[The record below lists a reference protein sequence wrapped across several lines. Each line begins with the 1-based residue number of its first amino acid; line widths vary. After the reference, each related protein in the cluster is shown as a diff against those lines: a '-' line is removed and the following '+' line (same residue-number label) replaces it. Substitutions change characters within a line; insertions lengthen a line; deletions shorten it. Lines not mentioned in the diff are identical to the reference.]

1 MRTYMKRVRSALKSG
16 DVEGASSTMPQALTA
31 IAKAALK
38 GVIHRNT
45 ASRYVSRLSRAL
57 NVARSSATPPAATP

>member
-1 MRTYMKRVRSALKSG
+1 MRTYMKRVRTALNSG
-16 DVEGASSTMPQALTA
+16 DVEGASQTMPQALTA
-31 IAKAALK
+31 IAKAAIK

-57 NVARSSATPPAATP
+57 NVARANANPPAAT